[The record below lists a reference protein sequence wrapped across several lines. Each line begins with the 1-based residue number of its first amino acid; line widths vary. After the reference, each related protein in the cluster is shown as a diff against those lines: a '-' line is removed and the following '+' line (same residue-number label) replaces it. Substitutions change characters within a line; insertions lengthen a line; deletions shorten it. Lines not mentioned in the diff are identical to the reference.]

1 MFLISPVFKKE
12 SPFKRFFKEA
22 IHEMKEN
29 GLIEIY
35 KQRAADQAFCKDP
48 SKNDKGSPLTVYK
61 AASLFVIMI
70 IAYLISLSILFF
82 ELMIRPK
89 PAEVLYTS
97 EQSVLSELLGP
108 QKPLSIIL
116 NSVDESSGNEILT
129 SLKNIIRKYF
139 DQKRSKLQN
148 SRIRE

>member
-35 KQRAADQAFCKDP
+35 KQRAVDQAFCKDP

-61 AASLFVIMI
+61 TVSLFVIMI
-70 IAYLISLSILFF
+70 FAYLISLSILFF

-116 NSVDESSGNEILT
+116 SLLDESSGNEILS

-139 DQKRSKLQN
+139 DHNRKLQN
-148 SRIRE
+148 SRIRK

>member
-1 MFLISPVFKKE
+1 MFLISPILRKE

-35 KQRAADQAFCKDP
+35 KQRAVDQKFCKDP
-48 SKNDKGSPLTVYK
+48 SKNDEGSPLTIYK

-89 PAEVLYTS
+89 PAKVFDTS
-97 EQSVLSELLGP
+97 EQSVLSQLLGP

-116 NSVDESSGNEILT
+116 SLLDESSANEILS

-139 DQKRSKLQN
+139 DHKRKLQN
-148 SRIRE
+148 SRIRK